1 MSKGPPLVILG
12 VVLCPM
18 QKFTILVRDIY
29 AYYPLL
35 IKYVD
40 LHRSH
45 WLKNPA
51 AEAEELFSC
60 VAEIFTMWTKSLVG
74 WVTAQCLHSVSLFF
88 LFFFVFV
95 YCLRSNLSLFSPLLP
110 HKVWWWGWGYW
121 NHHVHLSICPF
132 VCLSVCLCVGF
143 VQKCVWC
150 EGWGYWNHHIR
161 LSICP

>member
-1 MSKGPPLVILG
+1 MKACSVLYKCVSKGPPLVILG
-12 VVLCPM
+12 VVLCPV

-74 WVTAQCLHSVSLFF
+74 WVTALCLHSVSLFF
-88 LFFFVFV
+88 VCVFFV
-95 YCLRSNLSLFSPLLP
+95 YCLRSYLSLFPP
-110 HKVWWWGWGYW
+110 PQPPNKVWWWEWGYW
-121 NHHVHLSICPF
+121 NHHVHLSICSF
-132 VCLSVCLCVGF
+132 VCVGF
-143 VQKCVWC
+143 VQKCVW
-150 EGWGYWNHHIR
+150 
-161 LSICP
+161 

>member
-74 WVTAQCLHSVSLFF
+74 WVTALCLHSVS
-88 LFFFVFV
+88 FFVCVCVF
-95 YCLRSNLSLFSPLLP
+95 CLLSKILFILIPSPI
-110 HKVWWWGWGYW
+110 KFGGGGGDTGII
-121 NHHVHLSICPF
+121 HVHLSICPF
-132 VCLSVCLCVGF
+132 VCQSVCVGF

-150 EGWGYWNHHIR
+150 EGWGYWNHHVHF
-161 LSICP
+161 SICS